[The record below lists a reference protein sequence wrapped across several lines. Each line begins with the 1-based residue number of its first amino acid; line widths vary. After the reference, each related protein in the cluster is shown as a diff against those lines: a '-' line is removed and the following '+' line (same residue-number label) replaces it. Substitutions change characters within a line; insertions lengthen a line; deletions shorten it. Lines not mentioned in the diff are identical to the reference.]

1 MYQAQYHLSIAAPN
15 LLFICS
21 KNQWRSP
28 TAERIYQ
35 KDARCQVRSA
45 GTSSKA
51 RRRVNANDLAWADF
65 VLVMEKRHRSVLRE
79 RFPEEMEDV
88 EVQILDI
95 PDEYTFM
102 DAELVALIQG
112 HIESLLD

>member
-1 MYQAQYHLSIAAPN
+1 
-15 LLFICS
+15 
-21 KNQWRSP
+21 
-28 TAERIYQ
+28 
-35 KDARCQVRSA
+35 VRSA

-51 RRRVNANDLAWADF
+51 RHRVSANDLAWADI
-65 VLVMEKRHRSVLRE
+65 VLVMEKRHRSILCE

-102 DAELVALIQG
+102 DAELITLLQY
-112 HIESLLD
+112 HIESLLG